1 MMLSLATVAGTGA
14 GEEKVREL
22 VEMHDLRTS
31 VSIGDYYLKQQTLL
45 AVRALL
51 ARVGR
56 EDGLG
61 ADWNPDNP
69 YWRRAE
75 EALLEQVMPQV
86 DAEFA
91 DLAWLKP
98 LWVKLDES
106 EFSDEEID
114 ALLVHFRSEVGRKQL
129 LIVDHTVS
137 THVMTTLSFS
147 GKLRDVPG
155 AERERTR
162 MQQLWNEE
170 DRNMRFSV
178 EGTMNV
184 DAQRFALSPLG
195 RKYFVT
201 AVLKLTGIVNRRID
215 DLAARLPGEVEANIQ
230 RVLPIVREYKNAR
243 G

>member
-1 MMLSLATVAGTGA
+1 MTLSPAAVTGTGG

-22 VEMHDLRTS
+22 VEMHDLKTS

-51 ARVGR
+51 AQTGR
-56 EDGLG
+56 DEGLG

-69 YWRRAE
+69 YWRQAE
-75 EALLEQVMPQV
+75 QALLERVMTQV
-86 DAEFA
+86 DAEFT

-98 LWVKLDES
+98 LWIRLDES

-114 ALLVHFRSEVGRKQL
+114 ALLAHFRSEAGRKQL
-129 LIVDHTVS
+129 QIVDHTVS

-147 GKLRDVPG
+147 GKLRGVPG
-155 AERERTR
+155 VERERAR
-162 MQQLWNEE
+162 MQQLWNDE

-195 RKYFVT
+195 KKYFVT

-215 DLAARLPGEVEANIQ
+215 DIAARLPGDVEANVQ
-230 RVLPIVREYKNAR
+230 RVRPIVREYKNAR